1 MTVLVIA
8 EHDNSKL
15 KTFSLNAI
23 NAASKID
30 PDIHVLVAGSKCE
43 NVCNEVAAISLVKK
57 VLLSDST
64 NYEYYLA
71 ENLTP
76 LVVKLAE
83 KYTHIIA
90 SANTFGKNF
99 MPRVAALLDTSQ
111 VSDIIKVISQDTFLR
126 PIYAGNAFAT
136 VKSNDKKKCI
146 TIRPTSF
153 DPAPKTGG
161 SAEIVKAEVGEVS
174 TITKFIKREE
184 VKSDRPELGTAR
196 IVISGG
202 RGMGSGDNFKLI
214 TAIADKLNAAI
225 GASRAAVDAG
235 YITNDHQVGQTGKV
249 VVPDLYI
256 AVGIS
261 GAIQHL
267 AGMKESKIIVAIN
280 KDGEAPI
287 FSIADYGLEADL
299 FEALPQFL
307 EELNKLN
314 TIQK

>member
-1 MTVLVIA
+1 MSVLLIA
-8 EHDNSKL
+8 EHNNKEIRPF
-15 KTFSLNAI
+15 TLNAI
-23 NAASKID
+23 TAASQID
-30 PDIHVLVAGSKCE
+30 QDIHVIVIGKNIE
-43 NVCNEVAAISLVKK
+43 EVCKTVSQVPNVKK
-57 VLLSDST
+57 VIQVD
-64 NYEYYLA
+64 NDIYENYLA
-71 ENLTP
+71 ENFTP
-76 LVVKLAE
+76 VIVKQAE
-83 KYTHIIA
+83 NYSHIVC
-90 SANTFGKNF
+90 SANTFGKNL
-99 MPRVAALLDTSQ
+99 MPRVAALLDISQ
-111 VSDIIKVISQDTFLR
+111 VSDIVKVVSPDTFIR

-136 VKSNDKKKCI
+136 VKSNDSKKCV

-153 DPAPKTGG
+153 DPAQTTGG
-161 SAEIVKAEVGEVS
+161 SAEIVKAEAAEA
-174 TITKFIKREE
+174 TTLNKFIKREE
-184 VKSDRPELGTAR
+184 IKSDRPELGTAR

-202 RGMGSGDNFKLI
+202 RGMGSGDNFNLI
-214 TAIADKLNAAI
+214 TKIADKLNAAI

-267 AGMKESKIIVAIN
+267 AGMKESKVIVAIN

-287 FSIADYGLEADL
+287 FSVADYGLEADL

>member
-1 MTVLVIA
+1 MSVLVIA
-8 EHDNSKL
+8 EHDNSSL

-30 PDIHVLVAGSKCE
+30 ADIHVLVAGSKCE
-43 NVCNEVAAISLVKK
+43 NVCKEVAAVPLVKK
-57 VLLSDST
+57 VLQSESA
-64 NYEYYLA
+64 NYENYLA

-76 LVVKLAE
+76 LIVKLAE

-111 VSDIIKVISQDTFLR
+111 VSDIIKVNGPDTFVR

-136 VKSNDKKKCI
+136 IKSNDKKKCI

-153 DPAPKTGG
+153 DPAPTSGG
-161 SAEIVKAEVGEVS
+161 SAPIEKVEAVNTPNIS
-174 TITKFIKREE
+174 KFIKREE
-184 VKSDRPELGTAR
+184 TKSERPELGTAR
-196 IVISGG
+196 VVISGG
-202 RGMGSGDNFKLI
+202 RGMQSGDNFKLI
-214 TAIADKLNAAI
+214 NAVADKLNAAV

-235 YITNDHQVGQTGKV
+235 YISNDHQVGQTGKV